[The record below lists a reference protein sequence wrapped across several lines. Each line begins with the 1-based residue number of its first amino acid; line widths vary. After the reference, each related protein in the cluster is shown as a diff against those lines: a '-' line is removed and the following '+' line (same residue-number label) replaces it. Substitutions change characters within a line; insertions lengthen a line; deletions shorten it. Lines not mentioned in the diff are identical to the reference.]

1 MVPFKKT
8 GKMSGIER
16 LFDLERRKLAEKYNH
31 KKRINKKIAFFF
43 EIVFWFVFLG
53 FSFGS
58 KYYVYLDKLVV
69 NKEVKI
75 LIYLSGFYLLYN
87 LFSIVIAYF
96 FSYIL
101 DYQYELSNQSRKD
114 WIIDEIKAFI
124 LGLILFYF
132 AARIYLFLTVKS
144 PELWWIY
151 YTIIASIIVSL
162 LTFILP
168 VVLLPIFYNLE
179 SYPESELKE
188 HLLALI
194 NKTDVEIDDIYQINL
209 SSKINA
215 ANAAVIGL
223 GSSRKIVLSD
233 NLKDKYSIDEIK
245 AILAHELGHQVHRD
259 IIKNLLIEQL
269 MFLIIAY
276 LIVCI
281 QPLIYPW
288 FGYNSISDP
297 ITIPLLVVMVG
308 FLIWLLSP
316 IEMYIS
322 RSFEKRA
329 DLYAVKLTTKGDS
342 LIKSLVKMADE
353 ALLPLKV
360 NTYERIFLSHPPIS
374 ARVEYIFDNSKKE

>member
-1 MVPFKKT
+1 MMAPFKKT
-8 GKMSGIER
+8 GKTPGIER
-16 LFDLERRKLAEKYNH
+16 LFNFNRRKLAEKYNY
-31 KKRINKKIAFFF
+31 KRRINKKLAFFL
-43 EIVFWFVFLG
+43 EISFWFVFLG

-58 KYYVYLDKLVV
+58 KFYFYLDKLVG
-69 NKEVKI
+69 NNEVKI
-75 LIYLSGFYLLYN
+75 IIYLSGFYLLYN
-87 LFSIVIAYF
+87 LFSTVTAYF
-96 FSYIL
+96 FSYKL
-101 DYQYELSNQSRKD
+101 DCQYELSNQSRKD
-114 WIIDEIKAFI
+114 WIIDEVKAFI

-132 AARIYLFLTVKS
+132 AARAYLYLAIKFS
-144 PELWWIY
+144 EIWWVY
-151 YTIIASIIVSL
+151 YTIIASIAIVL
-162 LTFILP
+162 LTFVLP

-179 SYPESELKE
+179 SYPESELKGQ
-188 HLLALI
+188 LMLLI
-194 NKTDVEIDDIYQINL
+194 NKADLKIDDIYQINL
-209 SSKINA
+209 SSKVNG

-233 NLKDKYSIDEIK
+233 NLKDKYSIDEIE

-276 LIVCI
+276 LIAYI

-288 FGYNSISDP
+288 FGYSSISDP

-308 FLIWLLSP
+308 FLIWFLSP

-329 DLYAVKLTTKGDS
+329 DLYSVKLTTKGDS

-374 ARVEYIFDNSKKE
+374 ARVEYIFDNK